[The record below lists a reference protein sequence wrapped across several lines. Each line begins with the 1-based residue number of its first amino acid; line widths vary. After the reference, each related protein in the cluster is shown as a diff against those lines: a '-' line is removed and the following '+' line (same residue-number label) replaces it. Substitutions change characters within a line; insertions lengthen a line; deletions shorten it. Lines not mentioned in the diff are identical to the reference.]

1 MGTAIKVDGRS
12 ITQVRRKLQDMRK
25 RTDNLMAAW
34 EVLLDWFADQ
44 ERVQFGSRGARW
56 HTVWPELAPSS
67 LRQKRREGY
76 PTDILVRDSTLLR
89 SLSDRPL
96 NVERILPHELTAG
109 TRVSYAKYHQYGTRR
124 MPRRT
129 LISVEQVQRE
139 QAATS
144 VVISWIVNG
153 RPEVRS
159 T

>member
-1 MGTAIKVDGRS
+1 
-12 ITQVRRKLQDMRK
+12 
-25 RTDNLMAAW
+25 
-34 EVLLDWFADQ
+34 
-44 ERVQFGSRGARW
+44 
-56 HTVWPELAPSS
+56 
-67 LRQKRREGY
+67 
-76 PTDILVRDSTLLR
+76 
-89 SLSDRPL
+89 
-96 NVERILPHELTAG
+96 VERILPHELTAG